1 MLSSRKI
8 AYSAFLLGSVLL
20 SSLDFNSAFFADG
33 VSAASADPSK
43 NEEGAALKVG
53 TFSWSKAQLK
63 SWLDA
68 RLGQATPTQKLLE
81 ESLIRDTLLAENAH
95 GLSAANQQDKKKLAL
110 AEAMEAELYREAL
123 KAVSSDSIKAYYEAH
138 REIFQQES
146 GIRIWRIRVKT
157 KEEAEMILREGAGAK
172 GREKWR
178 NFSRDMN
185 LDDATK
191 WRDGDLGFVFPD
203 GNTQIPQVRT
213 ESYLYEAA
221 LKLKDGELASEPIPD
236 GNYFAA
242 IWRRGTLPAKT
253 ESVEEL
259 SPMIRE
265 ILADQAAKEAL
276 SRMIVTLRKM
286 AKVESFPELLDSVES
301 AVVDWPQAPGASQA
315 AP

>member
-1 MLSSRKI
+1 MTDTNKINLIGAIGSPYTRKMV
-8 AYSAFLLGSVLL
+8 SLLRYRGI
-20 SSLDFNSAFFADG
+20 
-33 VSAASADPSK
+33 PY
-43 NEEGAALKVG
+43 KV
-53 TFSWSKAQLK
+53 TW
-63 SWLDA
+63 
-68 RLGQATPTQKLLE
+68 GQPE
-81 ESLIRDTLLAENAH
+81 VI
-95 GLSAANQQDKKKLAL
+95 LSAMGVEPPRPAL
-110 AEAMEAELYREAL
+110 LP
-123 KAVSSDSIKAYYEAH
+123 
-138 REIFQQES
+138 
-146 GIRIWRIRVKT
+146 T
-157 KEEAEMILREGAGAK
+157 
-172 GREKWR
+172 
-178 NFSRDMN
+178 
-185 LDDATK
+185 
-191 WRDGDLGFVFPD
+191 FVFPD